1 MKGSYK
7 MKKNKLISA
16 AVLATLTTASIYSIN
31 RVINLMANAKA
42 SLSSNN
48 GSKYEWRFGNIFYT
62 KQGSG
67 KPVLLI
73 HELTCGSSD
82 LEWKHI
88 IKEFSKQ
95 YTVYT
100 LDLLGCGRSDK
111 PAFTYT
117 NFLYVQLITDFI
129 KNVIGKRTDVIC
141 TGTSAEFVI
150 MSCYNDDSLFDKVI
164 MINPE
169 SIVLSN
175 HNMSTN
181 KKLTKLLIEMPLI
194 GTTIFNIYNSKH
206 AYRKLFEK
214 EYFSSKVKSSVIKN
228 YYDAA
233 HYGTMT
239 SKYLFASISAN
250 YTKLNITNALKT
262 INNSIVIIGG
272 EDERNIL
279 ETCLEYQDYNP
290 AIETCIIPKCKH
302 LPQLEQP
309 KSFIENVQIYL

>member
-1 MKGSYK
+1 

-16 AVLATLTTASIYSIN
+16 AVLSTLTAASIYSIN
-31 RVINLMANAKA
+31 RIINLMANAKA
-42 SLSSNN
+42 SISSDN
-48 GSKYEWRFGNIFYT
+48 GCKYEWRFGNIFYT
-62 KQGSG
+62 KQGEG

-82 LEWKHI
+82 LEWKNI
-88 IKEFSKQ
+88 VKEYSKNH
-95 YTVYT
+95 TVYT

-117 NFLYVQLITDFI
+117 NFLYVQMITDFV

-141 TGTSAEFVI
+141 TGSSVQFIVMA
-150 MSCYNDDSLFDKVI
+150 CYNDDSLFDKIV
-164 MINPE
+164 MVNPE
-169 SIVLSN
+169 SIVLSSQN
-175 HNMSTN
+175 IATN

-194 GTTIFNIYNSKH
+194 GTTIFNIYNSMYSYK
-206 AYRKLFEK
+206 KLFE
-214 EYFSSKVKSSVIKN
+214 EQYFTTKIKSSVVKN

-250 YTKLNITNALKT
+250 YTKINISTALKS
-262 INNSIVIIGG
+262 INNSIIIVGG
-272 EDERNIL
+272 ENEKNIL
-279 ETCLEYQDYNP
+279 QTCLEYQEYNS
-290 AIETCIIPKCKH
+290 AIETCIIKNCKH

-309 KSFIENVQIYL
+309 KSFLETINIYL

>member
-1 MKGSYK
+1 

-16 AVLATLTTASIYSIN
+16 AVLSTLTAASIYSIN
-31 RVINLMANAKA
+31 RIINLMANAKA
-42 SLSSNN
+42 SISSDN
-48 GSKYEWRFGNIFYT
+48 GCKYEWRFGNIFYT
-62 KQGSG
+62 KQGEG

-82 LEWKHI
+82 LEWKNI
-88 IKEFSKQ
+88 VKEYSKNH
-95 YTVYT
+95 TVYT

-117 NFLYVQLITDFI
+117 NFLYVQMITDFV

-141 TGTSAEFVI
+141 TGSSVQFIVMA
-150 MSCYNDDSLFDKVI
+150 CYNDDSLFDKIV
-164 MINPE
+164 MVNPE
-169 SIVLSN
+169 SIVLSSQN
-175 HNMSTN
+175 IATN

-194 GTTIFNIYNSKH
+194 GTTIFNIYNSMYSYK
-206 AYRKLFEK
+206 KLFE
-214 EYFSSKVKSSVIKN
+214 EQYFTTKIKSSVVKN

-250 YTKLNITNALKT
+250 YTKINISTALKS
-262 INNSIVIIGG
+262 INNSIIIIGG
-272 EDERNIL
+272 ENENNIL
-279 ETCLEYQDYNP
+279 QTCLEYQEYNS
-290 AIETCIIPKCKH
+290 AIETCIIKNCKH

-309 KSFIENVQIYL
+309 KSFLETINIYL